1 MASLSSLSVS
11 ARRAVVA
18 LVSALAG
25 GFVLIA
31 GQPPLQAQPEQAQ
44 IARRL
49 IDRAQREGKARVIVG
64 VRAPFMPEG
73 PLQTAD
79 LMRQRAGI
87 ATAQSRV
94 IDQLAGLSI
103 SEVRR
108 YESIPFFAAHV
119 SAAALERL
127 AQMPEVASIQEDV
140 ADAPAL
146 AESTTLI
153 GATSARSAGY
163 NGNGWAI
170 AILDTGIQTTHP
182 FLAGAVASE
191 ACYSHVDVGQ
201 TSLCPGGTT
210 SSTAPGSGVDC
221 SAAFAGCDHGTH
233 VAGIAAG
240 RGYPGGPAY
249 SGVAHQAALI
259 SIQVFTGFDAPSCG
273 GTPCVLTYT
282 SDQISALQR
291 VYDLRDTYRIA
302 AVNMSLGGGRYDDQA
317 VCDSQNAARKAAI
330 DQLRS
335 VGIGVVIASGNSG
348 FTGSMSAPG
357 CISSAISVGSTDD
370 GSLST
375 VADRLSSFSN
385 SAPFLNLLAPGNA
398 ITSSVPGGFA
408 VFAGTSMAAPHVAG
422 AWALMKQ
429 RKPLA
434 VVTEIL
440 NAFTA
445 TGAQV
450 TDGRPVNFAA
460 GDTIT
465 GVVKPRID
473 VATAINA
480 VRVDYMSVDA
490 PQAGA
495 IGVQPFTM
503 SGWALNMS
511 APAGTGVDAVHVW
524 AFPAAGSPVLVGAA
538 TYGSSRADVGAAY
551 GGQFA
556 SSGWAI
562 TVNGLPP
569 GVYTLNAYA
578 RNTFNGMFS
587 QVKGVSDVI
596 VGPDPRVTIDTP
608 ANDSAVAEPF
618 TFSGWAI
625 DRAAA
630 AGTGVDAIH
639 VYAYPNPGS
648 GTSPIFVG
656 TADYGFARANVGALF
671 GAQFTNSGW
680 GIPIAALPPAP
691 YQLVAYAHS
700 TVSRSFGAV
709 ESVFVKITQPVMTI
723 DMPADNSTVSQPF
736 VLSGWALDLGA
747 PAGAGVDAIHV
758 WAYQDPGSGT
768 PPVFVG
774 AASFG
779 TARPD
784 VGGAFGT
791 QFTNSGYSIS
801 ASGLAPGHVY
811 LLAVFAHSSVSGT
824 FNALQ
829 TVSLT
834 IP

>member
-1 MASLSSLSVS
+1 
-11 ARRAVVA
+11 
-18 LVSALAG
+18 
-25 GFVLIA
+25 
-31 GQPPLQAQPEQAQ
+31 
-44 IARRL
+44 
-49 IDRAQREGKARVIVG
+49 
-64 VRAPFMPEG
+64 
-73 PLQTAD
+73 
-79 LMRQRAGI
+79 
-87 ATAQSRV
+87 
-94 IDQLAGLSI
+94 
-103 SEVRR
+103 
-108 YESIPFFAAHV
+108 
-119 SAAALERL
+119 LE
-127 AQMPEVASIQEDV
+127 
-140 ADAPAL
+140 
-146 AESTTLI
+146 
-153 GATSARSAGY
+153 
-163 NGNGWAI
+163 
-170 AILDTGIQTTHP
+170 
-182 FLAGAVASE
+182 
-191 ACYSHVDVGQ
+191 
-201 TSLCPGGTT
+201 
-210 SSTAPGSGVDC
+210 
-221 SAAFAGCDHGTH
+221 
-233 VAGIAAG
+233 
-240 RGYPGGPAY
+240 
-249 SGVAHQAALI
+249 
-259 SIQVFTGFDAPSCG
+259 
-273 GTPCVLTYT
+273 
-282 SDQISALQR
+282 R
-291 VYDLRDTYRIA
+291 VYDLRDTYRVA

-317 VCDSQNAARKAAI
+317 FCDSQNGARKAAI

-335 VGIGVVIASGNSG
+335 AGIAVVIAAGNG
-348 FTGSMSAPG
+348 GYTGSMSAPA

-408 VFAGTSMAAPHVAG
+408 VFAGTSMAAPHVTG

-440 NAFTA
+440 NAFAA

-450 TDGRPVNFAA
+450 TDGRPVNLAA

-473 VATAINA
+473 IATAINA
-480 VRVDYMSVDA
+480 LRVDYMSVDA

-511 APAGTGVDAVHVW
+511 ALAGTGVDAVHVW

-538 TYGSSRADVGAAY
+538 TYGSPRPDVGAAY

-556 SSGWAI
+556 NSGWAI
-562 TVNGLPP
+562 TLSGLPP

-587 QVKGVSDVI
+587 QVKGASDVI
-596 VGPDPRVTIDTP
+596 VGPDTRVTIDTP
-608 ANDSAVAEPF
+608 ANDSAVTEPF

-630 AGTGVDAIH
+630 AGPGIDAIH

-648 GTSPIFVG
+648 GTPPIFVG

-700 TVSRSFGAV
+700 TVSRSFSAV
-709 ESVFVKITQPVMTI
+709 ESVFIKITQPVLTI
-723 DMPADNSTVSQPF
+723 DTPADNSTASQPF
-736 VLSGWALDLGA
+736 SVSGWALDLGA

-758 WAYQDPGSGT
+758 WAYQDPGSGK
-768 PPVFVG
+768 PPAFVG
-774 AASFG
+774 VATSD
-779 TARPD
+779 TSRPD
-784 VGGAFGT
+784 VGAAFGA
-791 QFTNSGYSIS
+791 QFIPCGYSIS
-801 ASGLAPGHVY
+801 VTGLAPGHVY
-811 LLAVFAHSSVSGT
+811 LLAVFAHSTVSGT
-824 FNALQ
+824 FNTLK
-829 TVSLT
+829 TVRVI